1 MSPRNTFAASRR
13 SHKILKWLQNGR
25 EVRIQDVMEAFDIQY
40 PQARADL
47 KLLEELYGL
56 STHREGR
63 TKVWTW
69 SGLNPDYVDVATA
82 VALELGAIG
91 LDIFK
96 DTPYGQEIERLV
108 SHCRDRVKD
117 SHQERLERLSKG
129 IHLRRTWLPTEPD
142 EMLEHIETLLDGLYV
157 SEPRWMRARYQTSG
171 GEVGTYVLLPRR
183 LIWYEGRLWLLAL
196 DRDVLK
202 LFDVAAFETLERH
215 RSSDEIEA
223 KTTSLEGDDDPLRMS
238 GDELQSYLDDLDDD
252 PETFFEEAFGIFAG
266 NYPVERI
273 HLEVRGP
280 WAHYLR
286 RYHLHPS
293 QENADSPEG
302 LDTSPLDPSE
312 LAASGGQTQ
321 TNGNEDWKESLHVCF
336 EMGICPEFKSFV
348 MGMIPDVRVHA
359 PMELRDELVDRV
371 REWIEL

>member
-13 SHKILKWLQNGR
+13 SHRILKWLQNGQDI
-25 EVRIQDVMEAFDIQY
+25 RIQDVMEEFDIQY

-117 SHQERLERLSKG
+117 SHQQRLERLSKG
-129 IHLRRTWLPTEPD
+129 IHMRRTWLPTEPD
-142 EMLEHIETLLDGLYV
+142 EMLEHIEMLLDGLYV
-157 SEPRWMRARYQTSG
+157 SEPRWLWARYETSG
-171 GEVGTYVLLPRR
+171 GDVGQYVLLPRR
-183 LIWYEGRLWLLAL
+183 LIWYQGRLWLLAL
-196 DRDVLK
+196 DRSVLK
-202 LFDVAAFETLERH
+202 LFDVAAFEHLERYH
-215 RSSDEIEA
+215 PDDHELP
-223 KTTSLEGDDDPLRMS
+223 TSLEASDEPDPLDMDAS
-238 GDELQSYLDDLDDD
+238 ELEAYLESLDDD
-252 PETFFEEAFGIFAG
+252 PETFFEETFGIFAG
-266 NYPVERI
+266 NYPVEPI
-273 HLEVRGP
+273 HLEVKGP

-293 QENADSPEG
+293 QENVES
-302 LDTSPLDPSE
+302 LDDAEDVPFDASG
-312 LAASGGQTQ
+312 LAASGGQPESDDAW
-321 TNGNEDWKESLHVCF
+321 GESLHVF
-336 EMGICPEFKSFV
+336 FKMGVCPEFKSFV
-348 MGMIPDVRVHA
+348 MGMIPDVRVHG
-359 PMELRDELVDRV
+359 PDELRQDIVGRV
-371 REWIEL
+371 RTWLGG